1 MHDYP
6 ATNYAFTIEDALH
19 TFGFKIID
27 EKDSGACVA
36 REYMYGDYGEIFAE
50 FNQSFITNYQTDM
63 RIYFED
69 KNGKQIN
76 LYLGVAPT
84 TERDFKML
92 MNYILPSESFKCGL
106 GIMA

>member
-1 MHDYP
+1 MDDYP
-6 ATNYAFTIEDALH
+6 VTHYAFSIEDALRS
-19 TFGFKIID
+19 FGFKTID
-27 EKDSGACVA
+27 EKDNGACVA
-36 REYMYGDYGEIFAE
+36 CGYSYGDYKEIFVE

-63 RIYFED
+63 RIYFND
-69 KNGKQIN
+69 KNGSKIN

-92 MNYILPSESFKCGL
+92 MNYILPSENFKSGL